1 VASAFALYRRLAGAR
16 LRGQLQYPASFALK
30 LAGTFLSTVAE
41 LAAVFALFN
50 AFPALGGWTVG
61 EVVFLH
67 GIVST
72 ALGLTEIFGL
82 GFDQTSALLRAG
94 EFDRILTRPVSP
106 FLQVLASEVQPR
118 RLGRVAQGL
127 LALSLAQSSLRLVW
141 TTPKALVL
149 VASVLAS
156 ALVFF
161 TVLVLGAALCF
172 WTIDRSEVQ
181 NVFTYGGAELGS
193 YPAHI
198 YGRSMRAVFLFVVPV
213 ALTSYCPA
221 LYILDKPDPLGLP
234 HALHVL
240 APAAA
245 LPFFGLGLLAF
256 RFGLRRY
263 QSTGS

>member
-1 VASAFALYRRLAGAR
+1 MASAFALYCRLAGAR
-16 LRGQLQYPASFALK
+16 LRGQLQYPASFVLK
-30 LAGTFLSTVAE
+30 LAGTFLSTIAE
-41 LAAVFALFN
+41 LAAVFVLFD
-50 AFPALGGWTVG
+50 AFPTLGTWTVS
-61 EVVFLH
+61 EIVFLH
-67 GIVST
+67 SIVST
-72 ALGLTEIFGL
+72 ALGLTEIFGP
-82 GFDQTSALLRAG
+82 GFDQTSTFLRAG

-106 FLQVLASEVQPR
+106 FLQVLASDVQPR

-127 LALSLAQSSLRLVW
+127 LALSLAQAGLHLDW
-141 TTPKALVL
+141 TAPKAFAL

-193 YPAHI
+193 YPAHV
-198 YGRSMRAVFLFVVPV
+198 YGRWVRAVFLFVVPV

-234 HALHVL
+234 SALRFL

-245 LPFFGLGLLAF
+245 LPFFGLGLVAF
-256 RFGLRRY
+256 HFGLRRY

>member
-1 VASAFALYRRLAGAR
+1 VASAFGLYRRLAGAR

-30 LAGTFLSTVAE
+30 TAGTFLATVAE
-41 LAAVFALFN
+41 LAAIFVLFD
-50 AFPALGGWTVG
+50 AFPDLAGWSAG

-72 ALGLTEIFGL
+72 ALGLSEIVGP
-82 GFDQTSALLRAG
+82 GFDQTSAFVRGG
-94 EFDRILTRPVSP
+94 EFDRILTRPLSP
-106 FLQVLASEVQPR
+106 FLQVLAADVQPR

-127 LALSLAQSSLRLVW
+127 LALGLGQARAGVAW
-141 TTPKALVL
+141 TAPKALAL
-149 VASVLAS
+149 AAAVLAS

-161 TVLVLGAALCF
+161 TVFVIGAALCF
-172 WTIDRSEVQ
+172 WTVERSEVQ

-193 YPAHI
+193 YPTHI
-198 YGRSMRAVFLFVVPV
+198 YGRWLRAAFLFAVPV

-221 LYILDKPDPLGLP
+221 LYILGKPDPLGLP
-234 HALHVL
+234 AALRFA

-256 RFGLRRY
+256 RFGLRHY